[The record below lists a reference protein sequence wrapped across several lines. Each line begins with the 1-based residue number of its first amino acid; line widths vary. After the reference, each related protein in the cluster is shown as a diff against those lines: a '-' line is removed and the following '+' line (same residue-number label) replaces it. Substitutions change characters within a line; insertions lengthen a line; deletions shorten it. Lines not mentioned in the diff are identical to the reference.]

1 MPAERDPDPET
12 PDPVTPDPA
21 PRETLLPGPAAPAAA
36 TRIPAPRGTV
46 EPVRAAGDPVP
57 PGADSRD
64 SAAPDPPAHDRATRN
79 PATSAA
85 ATRDSATPDA
95 DLPDTAAP
103 ESVPPVTPP
112 ADRIAEPGPETPPA
126 TAAPG
131 PAGAAGRGSG
141 RPKDTARRLRDGIRQ
156 RVRAALSA
164 AVPGLLDAPAPTPG
178 PSAIEAGKPRPGANG
193 IVVGFSGGPDSTALL
208 HLVLD
213 ALARRRGEPRA
224 PVVAAHLDHALRPD
238 SAEQAR
244 FAKDAAAALGVP
256 FVGDRRPVAERARRE
271 RASLEAAARAERL
284 DFLAEAAQARGAAT
298 VALGHTASDQA
309 ETVLLQLLR
318 GAGGL
323 GLSAMPPHRDDSRGI
338 RIVRPL
344 LTTTRAE
351 VAALVASEG
360 WASYADPSNESPDFT
375 RNRLRREVLPLLRE
389 TANPAADRA
398 LARAAAL
405 LRDDETFLAAA
416 AAARWREIAE
426 IRVEDGRPAA
436 RAPAAKL
443 RELPPALAR
452 RVVREGLSAVRGHL
466 RRLECAHIEAVRSL
480 ASAGRGGTSCDLPG
494 ARVSLDRGVLTFRG
508 VFPGKEPEPPPGVG
522 PGTADPRA
530 YNAGRLPPDPSP
542 NPPAAGCAEDPHPK
556 PDEFP
561 MSSCSLPE
569 RGRRDDRSEDRKQ
582 DPSRGK
588 GAPR

>member
-1 MPAERDPDPET
+1 MPAEKASDPDPLDPDPLDSAT
-12 PDPVTPDPA
+12 PDPVTPHPVTHEAAAPTGAAPDPVTPGPA
-21 PRETLLPGPAAPAAA
+21 PRHPLPPGPAAPAAA
-36 TRIPAPRGTV
+36 ARSPAIRETVEARRATGVTFAAGADDPDSVAPDPPTHDSATHDPATHDPAAPATAPRVTFS
-46 EPVRAAGDPVP
+46 
-57 PGADSRD
+57 PGADS
-64 SAAPDPPAHDRATRN
+64 PD
-79 PATSAA
+79 A
-85 ATRDSATPDA
+85 AT
-95 DLPDTAAP
+95 P
-103 ESVPPVTPP
+103 ESGPPGTPP
-112 ADRIAEPGPETPPA
+112 TDTIAETGPEKPPA

-131 PAGAAGRGSG
+131 PAGDTRRGSG
-141 RPKDTARRLRDGIRQ
+141 RPKDTARRLRDGMRQ

-164 AVPGLLDAPAPTPG
+164 AVPGLLDAPG
-178 PSAIEAGKPRPGANG
+178 PHSLEAGNRRPAGNG

-208 HLVLD
+208 HLVRD
-213 ALARRRGEPRA
+213 ALARRRGEPRV

-244 FAKDAAAALGVP
+244 FAKDAAAALGVA
-256 FVGDRRPVAERARRE
+256 FVGARRLVAERARRE

-284 DFLAEAAQARGAAT
+284 DFLAEAARARGVAT

-323 GLSAMPPHRDDSRGI
+323 GLSAMPPHRDDPRGV

-360 WASYADPSNESPDFT
+360 WVSYADPSNESPDFT

-416 AAARWREIAE
+416 AASRWREIAE

-480 ASAGRGGTSCDLPG
+480 VSAGRGGTSCDLPG

-508 VFPGKEPEPPPGVG
+508 VFPGKEPEPRPGVD
-522 PGTADPRA
+522 PGESRPPR
-530 YNAGRLPPDPSP
+530 L
-542 NPPAAGCAEDPHPK
+542 
-556 PDEFP
+556 
-561 MSSCSLPE
+561 
-569 RGRRDDRSEDRKQ
+569 
-582 DPSRGK
+582 
-588 GAPR
+588 

>member
-1 MPAERDPDPET
+1 MPAEREPDPET

-36 TRIPAPRGTV
+36 TRIPAPRETV
-46 EPVRAAGDPVP
+46 EPVRAAGDAVP

-95 DLPDTAAP
+95 DLPDSAAP

-112 ADRIAEPGPETPPA
+112 ADLIAEPGPEKPPA

-131 PAGAAGRGSG
+131 PAGSARRGSG
-141 RPKDTARRLRDGIRQ
+141 RPKDTARRLRDGMRQ

-164 AVPGLLDAPAPTPG
+164 AVPGLLDPPG
-178 PSAIEAGKPRPGANG
+178 PHSLDAGNRRPAGNG

-208 HLVLD
+208 HLVRD
-213 ALARRRGEPRA
+213 ALARRRGEPRV

-256 FVGDRRPVAERARRE
+256 FVGARRLVADRARRE

-284 DFLAEAAQARGAAT
+284 DFLAEAARARGAAT

-323 GLSAMPPHRDDSRGI
+323 GLSAMPPHRDDPRGV

-360 WASYADPSNESPDFT
+360 WASYADPSNESPVFT

-416 AAARWREIAE
+416 ASSRWREIAE

-443 RELPPALAR
+443 RALPPALAR

-494 ARVSLDRGVLTFRG
+494 ARVSLDCGVLTFRG
-508 VFPGKEPEPPPGVG
+508 VSPGKEPEPPPGVS
-522 PGTADPRA
+522 PGEGRPPR
-530 YNAGRLPPDPSP
+530 L
-542 NPPAAGCAEDPHPK
+542 
-556 PDEFP
+556 
-561 MSSCSLPE
+561 
-569 RGRRDDRSEDRKQ
+569 
-582 DPSRGK
+582 
-588 GAPR
+588 

>member
-1 MPAERDPDPET
+1 MPAEREPDPETPDPET

-36 TRIPAPRGTV
+36 TRIPAPRETV
-46 EPVRAAGDPVP
+46 EPVRAAGDAVP

-95 DLPDTAAP
+95 DLPDSAAP

-112 ADRIAEPGPETPPA
+112 ADLIAEPGPEKPPA

-131 PAGAAGRGSG
+131 PAGSARRGSG
-141 RPKDTARRLRDGIRQ
+141 RPKDTARRLRDGMRQ

-164 AVPGLLDAPAPTPG
+164 AVPGLLDPPG
-178 PSAIEAGKPRPGANG
+178 PHSLDAGNRRPAGNG

-208 HLVLD
+208 HLVRD
-213 ALARRRGEPRA
+213 ALARRRGEPRV

-284 DFLAEAAQARGAAT
+284 DFLAEAARARGAAT

-323 GLSAMPPHRDDSRGI
+323 GLSAMPPHRDDPRGV

-360 WASYADPSNESPDFT
+360 WASYADPSNESPVFT

-416 AAARWREIAE
+416 ASSRWREIAE

-508 VFPGKEPEPPPGVG
+508 VSPGKEPEPPPGVSPEEG
-522 PGTADPRA
+522 RPPR
-530 YNAGRLPPDPSP
+530 L
-542 NPPAAGCAEDPHPK
+542 
-556 PDEFP
+556 
-561 MSSCSLPE
+561 
-569 RGRRDDRSEDRKQ
+569 
-582 DPSRGK
+582 
-588 GAPR
+588 